1 MMTSIVD
8 PSQAPGLFDE
18 GTPTSLPLLL
28 DGSTIPAGISLRVG
42 LSNDTPTRLPLRFFL
57 QKPPGSAA
65 TVAAWFDAKCDEFSR
80 ERNQPVYG
88 IYPAIVTIAH
98 QVGLAESTVGETAL
112 KWLLKKGWLEA
123 QQFLV
128 GGTIR
133 TMFWCKWRMP
143 ASASPEVAL
152 PGQAPR
158 NSERQAPR
166 NSGTKV
172 KSELI
177 QEEKTTTDGGMLSF
191 FQEGDSNPG
200 RKIQEPDLESMPIT
214 ELVEAPAHSGP
225 IPVPSDVPSVPLPEP
240 IVRAIEA
247 VETVEDRPLL
257 RAAALDW
264 TAKFGVEA
272 VILAIVVL
280 RAKRRNDEKITTL
293 SGFMAGVL
301 ANGPGGK
308 DVKAE
313 AKRLEAEKRREDQAK
328 ADRLAAEAKRAK
340 LAAEL
345 AEASDSGQNLYDAL
359 SKADRE
365 ELWREYEKVE
375 HSPASPALAVTWKLR
390 RLDWCLQTLKARN
403 MARNEVI
410 L

>member
-1 MMTSIVD
+1 MLTTTIA

-18 GTPTSLPLLL
+18 GTHTPLPLLL

-42 LSNDTPTRLPLRFFL
+42 LSSDSPTRLPLRFFL

-80 ERNQPVYG
+80 ERKQPVYG
-88 IYPAIVTIAH
+88 IYPAIVTIAR

-123 QQFLV
+123 QQFV
-128 GGTIR
+128 IGGTIR
-133 TMFWCKWRMP
+133 TMYFCKWRFP
-143 ASASPEVAL
+143 AAASAAVAL

-158 NSERQAPR
+158 NSEREAPR
-166 NSGTKV
+166 NSGTKE

-191 FQEGDSNPG
+191 LEEGEPNPVQE
-200 RKIQEPDLESMPIT
+200 IQNLDRQSTPIA
-214 ELVEAPAHSGP
+214 ELVE
-225 IPVPSDVPSVPLPEP
+225 VPSVPLPEP

-257 RAAALDW
+257 RAAAMDW

-280 RAKRRNDEKITTL
+280 RAKRRKDEKITTL

-313 AKRLEAEKRREDQAK
+313 AKRLEAEKRRQAQ
-328 ADRLAAEAKRAK
+328 AEAGRLAAEAKRAK

-345 AEASDSGQNLYDAL
+345 AEDTDSGQNLYDAL
-359 SKADRE
+359 TKSERE
-365 ELWREYEKVE
+365 ELWREYETVE
-375 HSPASPALAVTWKLR
+375 RTPASPALAVTWRIR
-390 RLDWCLQTLKARN
+390 RLAWCLQTLKARN
-403 MARNEVI
+403 MTREEVTT
-410 L
+410 